1 MRFNSPYKVHLF
13 HDWEGATYAN
23 GTREYNNTL
32 CKGNHSAVRT
42 TKNMHEVTCKRCLR
56 AINDAASSPKGR
68 IPYLQF
74 VGLLSELGFDTPRKR
89 GCFIRAVRAAGALD
103 FPDEVESEAPE
114 PRHPRLRYRKDWRG
128 RLIVQIEK
136 KVPINPD
143 PQYAAKEYALRWVD
157 ATEKDMEQPL

>member
-13 HDWEGATYAN
+13 HDWEGAPYAN

-32 CKGNHSAVRT
+32 CKGNHT
-42 TKNMHEVTCKRCLR
+42 TVKTTEGMHQVTCKRCLHR
-56 AINDAASSPKGR
+56 MRMRPPVRKGR
-68 IPYLQF
+68 IPYQQF
-74 VGLLSELGFDTPRKR
+74 VGILSERGFDTPRKR

-103 FPDEVESEAPE
+103 FPDAVESAAPE

-136 KVPINPD
+136 RVPVNPD
-143 PQYAAKEYALRWVD
+143 PQYAATGYALRWVD
-157 ATEKDMEQPL
+157 ATEKDMEKSL